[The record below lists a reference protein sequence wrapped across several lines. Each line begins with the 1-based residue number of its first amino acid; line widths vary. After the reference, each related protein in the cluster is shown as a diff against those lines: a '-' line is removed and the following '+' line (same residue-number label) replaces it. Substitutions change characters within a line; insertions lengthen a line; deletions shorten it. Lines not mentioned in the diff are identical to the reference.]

1 MRLRRPGV
9 QVFERGSRST
19 SFFLPDFPLSIGLY
33 YSIMEISRPFEEIS
47 FCQVHQSVEC
57 LRRVL
62 RYSRLHPPRKTGQ
75 TSGRRPNQ
83 THMDV
88 LRLWNPE
95 LFKREDIS
103 RVLLPP
109 LSNPHSRYL
118 QPAFA
123 SLIQPAAIATNS
135 FSDSLHIPGK
145 PQSQSRP
152 DAHTHPPCLARPS
165 GGGS

>member
-9 QVFERGSRST
+9 QVFERRSRST
-19 SFFLPDFPLSIGLY
+19 SFFLPDFSLSIGPY
-33 YSIMEISRPFEEIS
+33 CSIMGISRHFEEIS

-62 RYSRLHPPRKTGQ
+62 RYSRLHPPRKMGQ
-75 TSGRRPNQ
+75 TSERQPNQ

-103 RVLLPP
+103 RVLLPL
-109 LSNPHSRYL
+109 LSNLHSRYL

-135 FSDSLHIPGK
+135 SSDSLHIPGK
-145 PQSQSRP
+145 PQSQARP
-152 DAHTHPPCLARPS
+152 DAQTHTPCLARPS

>member
-19 SFFLPDFPLSIGLY
+19 SFFLPDFSLSIGPY
-33 YSIMEISRPFEEIS
+33 CSIMGISRHFEEIS

-62 RYSRLHPPRKTGQ
+62 RYSRLHPRRKMGQ
-75 TSGRRPNQ
+75 TSGRQPNQ

-95 LFKREDIS
+95 LFKRGYKPRAASTVEQ
-103 RVLLPP
+103 PTQP
-109 LSNPHSRYL
+109 LSTTIVCITHSASSNCHKFL
-118 QPAFA
+118 QRFPARSGKTPVPGSSRCSNIY
-123 SLIQPAAIATNS
+123 SLP
-135 FSDSLHIPGK
+135 
-145 PQSQSRP
+145 R
-152 DAHTHPPCLARPS
+152 
-165 GGGS
+165 